1 MGSILLSD
9 NGSSRTVKMRVC
21 QCRFGGGNDGK
32 KAGLMEDAADDEV
45 RVAMN
50 PIAAAS
56 SAAIAEPVK
65 MLGEEIAAA
74 RVYRAQAKAA
84 NTLRAYT
91 SDWTQFEGWCD
102 ERSLEPL
109 PARAEAVATYL
120 ATLALAGKADSTIGR
135 HLAAIGWKHRQDGL
149 VAPVQ
154 RDDRMVIAD
163 TLAGIRR
170 EARARPSARKAAITA
185 SELAAMI
192 AAADGEGTRSI
203 RDRAILAL
211 GLAAALRRS
220 ELVALEWRDVEL
232 VEKGLRLTLR
242 HSKTDQEGQ
251 GQVIAVPSGKTL
263 KPVKRLQA
271 WLAVRGGGAGPLF
284 YRIDPQGRMTDKP
297 MSDRSIAR
305 LIQKYAS
312 RIGLKPEMVAGHSLR
327 AGFLTEASRTGATIA
342 KMQEVSRHKK
352 VEVLLGYVRSAEL
365 FDNHAGGAF
374 L

>member
-1 MGSILLSD
+1 MGKEIVEVARFSAVPLST
-9 NGSSRTVKMRVC
+9 R
-21 QCRFGGGNDGK
+21 
-32 KAGLMEDAADDEV
+32 
-45 RVAMN
+45 
-50 PIAAAS
+50 
-56 SAAIAEPVK
+56 AEPGSG
-65 MLGEEIAAA
+65 LHAEIAAA
-74 RVYRAQAKAA
+74 RGYCAQAKAA

-91 SDWTQFEGWCD
+91 SDWNQFEAWCD
-102 ERSLEPL
+102 ERSLDPM
-109 PARAEAVATYL
+109 PALAEAVATYL
-120 ATLALAGKADSTIGR
+120 ASLALAGKADTTIGR
-135 HLAAIGWKHRQDGL
+135 HLAAIGWKHRQDGH
-149 VAPVQ
+149 VPPSA
-154 RDDRMVIAD
+154 RDARMVIAD

-185 SELAAMI
+185 RELAAMI
-192 AAADGEGTRSI
+192 AAAEGQGSRAI

-232 VEKGLRLTLR
+232 MEKGLKLTLR
-242 HSKTDQEGQ
+242 FSKTDQEGE

-263 KPVKRLQA
+263 KPVERLKA
-271 WLAVRGGGAGPLF
+271 WLAVRGASAGPLF
-284 YRIDPQGRMTDKP
+284 YRIDPQGRLTDER

-305 LIQKYAS
+305 LIQKYA
-312 RIGLKPEMVAGHSLR
+312 GLVGLDPETVGGHSLR

-365 FDNHAGGAF
+365 FDDHAGQSF

>member
-1 MGSILLSD
+1 MVDGSEETAR
-9 NGSSRTVKMRVC
+9 NE
-21 QCRFGGGNDGK
+21 
-32 KAGLMEDAADDEV
+32 A
-45 RVAMN
+45 RVAISL
-50 PIAAAS
+50 IAAAS
-56 SAAIAEPVK
+56 SSAITEPGRR
-65 MLGEEIAAA
+65 LGDEIAAA
-74 RVYRAQAKAA
+74 RSYRAQAKAA

-91 SDWTQFEGWCD
+91 SDWNQFEGWCD
-102 ERSLEPL
+102 ERSLDPL
-109 PARAEAVATYL
+109 PARPEAVATYL
-120 ATLALAGKADSTIGR
+120 ASLALAGKADSTIGR

-154 RDDRMVIAD
+154 RDKRMVIAD

-185 SELAAMI
+185 RELAAMI
-192 AAADGEGTRSI
+192 AAAEGQGTRAI

-232 VEKGLRLTLR
+232 VDKGLKLTLR
-242 HSKTDQEGQ
+242 HSKTDQEGE
-251 GQVIAVPSGKTL
+251 GQVIAVPSGKVLRPVERL
-263 KPVKRLQA
+263 KA
-271 WLAVRGGGAGPLF
+271 WLAVRGGGVGPLF
-284 YRIDPQGRMTDKP
+284 YQIDAQGRLTDKS

-305 LIQKYAS
+305 LIQKYAKLV
-312 RIGLKPEMVAGHSLR
+312 GLDPETVGGHSLR
-327 AGFLTEASRTGATIA
+327 AGFLTEASRAGATIA

-365 FDNHAGGAF
+365 FDDHAGEGF